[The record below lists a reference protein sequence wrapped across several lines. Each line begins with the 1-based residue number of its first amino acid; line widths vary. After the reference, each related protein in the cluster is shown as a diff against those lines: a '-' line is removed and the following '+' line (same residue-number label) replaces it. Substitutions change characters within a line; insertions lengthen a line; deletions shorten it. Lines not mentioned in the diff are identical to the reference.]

1 MEKSGRKKFM
11 NNDDDNL
18 YFLFKDF
25 SNSPKSKDSF
35 EPKINK
41 PNWANETDWQKAFED
56 FMQLNPSPSLR
67 EKLQKK
73 NQSAFDTV
81 KLERRLISLL
91 DTIEEL
97 LEYLEDRRHNNSSG
111 SF

>member
-1 MEKSGRKKFM
+1 M

-25 SNSPKSKDSF
+25 SNNSKNF

-41 PNWANETDWQKAFED
+41 PNWTNETDWQKAFED

-67 EKLQKK
+67 DKLQKK
-73 NQSAFDTV
+73 KDQSAFDTV

>member
-1 MEKSGRKKFM
+1 M

-25 SNSPKSKDSF
+25 SNTNKNQYNF

-41 PNWANETDWQKAFED
+41 PNWANETDWQKAFEE
-56 FMQLNPSPSLR
+56 FMELNPSPSLR

-73 NQSAFDTV
+73 KANQAFDTV

-97 LEYLEDRRHNNSSG
+97 LEYLEDRRHNNSSD